1 MQARFLH
8 YVRSELNIEI
18 ASVSPLHLFLSYVI
32 IFSDLV
38 DSIVPAARKDVAFSN
53 VSYVATSSYP

>member
-18 ASVSPLHLFLSYVI
+18 ACVSPLHLFLSYVI
-32 IFSDLV
+32 IFL
-38 DSIVPAARKDVAFSN
+38 I
-53 VSYVATSSYP
+53 

>member
-32 IFSDLV
+32 VFLI
-38 DSIVPAARKDVAFSN
+38 
-53 VSYVATSSYP
+53 

>member
-18 ASVSPLHLFLSYVI
+18 ASVSPLHLFLSHVI
-32 IFSDLV
+32 IFL
-38 DSIVPAARKDVAFSN
+38 I
-53 VSYVATSSYP
+53 